1 MDFAWDEIGQILSY
15 LMPAIIIVIM
25 NVFFRKHQEQK
36 KRQTLVRSLLSD
48 INYNQKLMDA
58 FAMGWQM
65 KKFKTG
71 TWKQNK
77 EKLDYI
83 SPDLRSTLGDVFDIA
98 EQFNGE
104 IGVAMKHKS
113 AIYMANIQV
122 DRLRG
127 PLARSQQGLEE
138 WLQENKGKEKILKRG
153 KNSTP

>member
-1 MDFAWDEIGQILSY
+1 MDFAFDEIGQILSY
-15 LMPAIIIVIM
+15 LVPAIIIVIM

-36 KRQTLVRSLLSD
+36 KRQTLVRGLLSD

-58 FAMGWQM
+58 FSMGWQM

-77 EKLDYI
+77 EKMDYI
-83 SPDLRSTLGDVFDIA
+83 SPDLRSTLGDASDIA

-127 PLARSQQGLEE
+127 PLARSRQGLEE
-138 WLQENKGKEKILKRG
+138 WLQENKGKKKIVKRD
-153 KNSTP
+153 KDSTP